1 MKIKK
6 SRLKAII
13 LEEIS
18 SYAADIKSYKLLV
31 EATLPGNQELI
42 KKIEKLYFEKF
53 GKKMVPPSEMEQ
65 KRARQEMDE
74 DGTYLLWNLPDD
86 VDKFRWVAYHYIL
99 GTDAED
105 FAEGDIEH
113 FASQILPKLGS
124 EKFFYFLNGISG
136 AMIRAFP
143 WDKKYTP
150 PDRRD
155 EKPIPEYLNTFS
167 NRVYDKYKELE
178 KEKEDLSTTQGI
190 KPPAMDSD
198 EDTNIGEI

>member
-42 KKIEKLYFEKF
+42 KKIEKLYKEKF
-53 GKKMVPPSEMEQ
+53 GKPMDPPSEMERE
-65 KRARQEMDE
+65 RARQEME
-74 DGTYLLWNLPDD
+74 GTTYLLWNQPDD
-86 VDKFRWVAYHYIL
+86 INKFRWVAYHYIL

-150 PDRRD
+150 PDRT
-155 EKPIPEYLNTFS
+155 KVMPIENYLNTFS

-178 KEKEDLSTTQGI
+178 KEKPHKT
-190 KPPAMDSD
+190 A
-198 EDTNIGEI
+198 